1 MSEIYKI
8 YLDVCCLNRTLDDLG
23 QFRIRI
29 EAEAVTEIIQ
39 NCEDGK
45 CILMNSDIIEFEVS
59 QHSDSF
65 KQEQVRVILNLATI
79 YIQSTESINLRA
91 EELMNLS
98 FKYHDALHLAFAEA
112 GDADVFLTTDDRLLR
127 KAKQYPN
134 IFRIEIEIENPTIWL
149 MNILQ
154 TEEANSETEGN

>member
-1 MSEIYKI
+1 MSKIYKI
-8 YLDVCCLNRTLDDLG
+8 YLDVCCLNRTLDDLE

-45 CILMNSDIIEFEVS
+45 YILMNSDIIEFEVS
-59 QHSDSF
+59 QHSDLF
-65 KQEQVRVILNLATI
+65 KQEQVKSILNLANI

-91 EELMNLS
+91 EELMKLS

-112 GDADVFLTTDDRLLR
+112 GGADVFLTTDDRLLR
-127 KAKQYPN
+127 KAKQFSN
-134 IFRIEIEIENPTIWL
+134 IFQIEIENPTIWL

-154 TEEANSETEGN
+154 TEEENSETQGN

>member
-1 MSEIYKI
+1 M
-8 YLDVCCLNRTLDDLG
+8 
-23 QFRIRI
+23 

-45 CILMNSDIIEFEVS
+45 WILMNSDIIEFEVS

-65 KQEQVRVILNLATI
+65 KQEQVKSILNLAKI
-79 YIQSTESINLRA
+79 YTQLTENIDLRA
-91 EELMNLS
+91 EELMKLS

-127 KAKQYPN
+127 KAKQSPN
-134 IFRIEIEIENPTIWL
+134 IFRIEVENPTI
-149 MNILQ
+149 
-154 TEEANSETEGN
+154 

>member
-127 KAKQYPN
+127 KAKQFPN
-134 IFRIEIEIENPTIWL
+134 IFRIEIENPTIWL

-154 TEEANSETEGN
+154 TEEENSET